1 VRRASP
7 GLVDADRPSAAV
19 VRADIGR
26 RLHDWALMSVV
37 WLSGPVG
44 AGKSTLARAVRA
56 LVHPVAA
63 VALLDEDEVRE
74 AIAEAATDTTNSG
87 GESGEGRL
95 SGVARVL
102 AQQGLVV
109 VVAASYTDD
118 SIRLWNHENLPG
130 YREVYLRASP
140 ETIKHRAR
148 RRRSIDGS
156 ASPAQPAVGPA
167 IASPSLAALPS
178 FARAAAMGSVRPPD
192 PDLTLDMDN
201 PEPPEL
207 LAFRVAVLIP
217 EFVVAAAGAAGLG
230 AHHLRRGA

>member
-1 VRRASP
+1 
-7 GLVDADRPSAAV
+7 
-19 VRADIGR
+19 
-26 RLHDWALMSVV
+26 MSVV
-37 WLSGPVG
+37 WLNGPVG
-44 AGKSTLARAVRA
+44 AGKSTLARALRA

-63 VALLDEDEVRE
+63 VALLDEDEIRE
-74 AIAEAATDTTNSG
+74 AIADAVTTAADSG
-87 GESGEGRL
+87 GAWGAARL

-109 VVAASYTDD
+109 IVAASNAED
-118 SIRLWNHENLPG
+118 SILVWNHENLPG
-130 YREVYLRASP
+130 YSEVYLRASA

-156 ASPAQPAVGPA
+156 TPPA
-167 IASPSLAALPS
+167 PSLVAFPNPAPLAAVQ
-178 FARAAAMGSVRPPD
+178 SVRPPD

-230 AHHLRRGA
+230 AHRIRRGA

>member
-1 VRRASP
+1 L
-7 GLVDADRPSAAV
+7 GLVDADRASASV
-19 VRADIGR
+19 VRADTGR
-26 RLHDWALMSVV
+26 RLHDRTPMSVV

-74 AIAEAATDTTNSG
+74 AIAEAAIDATSSG
-87 GESGEGRL
+87 GVSGVVLL

-109 VVAASYTDD
+109 VVAASYADD
-118 SIRLWNHENLPG
+118 SILLWNHENLPG

-156 ASPAQPAVGPA
+156 ASPAQPGVGPA
-167 IASPSLAALPS
+167 IAGPSLAALPS
-178 FARAAAMGSVRPPD
+178 FAPATVMGPVRPPE

-217 EFVVAAAGAAGLG
+217 EFVVAAAGAAGRG